1 MILKNLKASN
11 FYSFKSCDINFAK
24 YKGIVYVRG
33 INRDTGGSN
42 GSGKSSILEMITFAL
57 FGKTIR
63 KSTEEAM
70 VNCDTKKGLVVEI
83 TVEKLGVGT
92 ATIVRGKK
100 PTHLLF
106 SVDGQDR
113 TQENAA
119 KTQELIEDLLGI
131 NYKTF
136 VASIVFG
143 QHVDLDFISATPD
156 DKRTIIRNFLNL
168 EDMFSIRDKIKDFKS
183 DFSSEIKGHG
193 MTMAEIKTQLSK
205 LESKLT
211 NVEKVE
217 ITETYEQVEARQNK
231 ITSFNQQAYALRPQ
245 LDEIEL
251 EINKMQDEIKKGV
264 YCIKDKCK
272 TCRKVYT
279 KKQTESNIR
288 GFQKKIR
295 GLSKQR
301 NKLLNEL
308 YKLDS
313 KLEDLKS
320 GLTVKDWVKLKD
332 KADLYSQQEK
342 LKVDYNDLL
351 ARLQGMETKKQECEV
366 NYEIMRFWEKA
377 FSESGIIK
385 YFVRNILDYLNFKT
399 NEYLSILTN
408 NQFTILFNEELDETI
423 TNNGRKLSYISL
435 SGGERRKINLSVM
448 LALQSLLT
456 HTSKQ
461 QSNIMFF
468 DEIAENMD
476 EDGCKGVH
484 NLLKALKDEDKTI
497 FLITHNA
504 YLKSLLDGCQI
515 FNIQKRNGESV
526 IL

>member
-1 MILKNLKASN
+1 MILKNLRASN
-11 FYSFKSCDINFAK
+11 FYSFKTCNINFAK

-33 INRDTGGSN
+33 VNRDTGGSN
-42 GSGKSSILEMITFAL
+42 GSGKSSLLEMLAFAL

-63 KSTEEAM
+63 KSTEDAL
-70 VNCDTKKGLVVEI
+70 VNCDARKGLVVEI
-83 TVEKLGVGT
+83 TVEKPGVGT
-92 ATIVRGKK
+92 AVITRGKK

-106 SVDGQDR
+106 SIDGQDR

-119 KTQELIEDLLGI
+119 RTQESIEATLGI

-143 QHVDLDFISATPD
+143 QHVDLDFISANPE

-168 EDMFSIRDKIKDFKS
+168 EDMFNIRDKIKDLKS
-183 DFSSEIKGHG
+183 DFSTQSKGYV
-193 MTMAEIKTQLSK
+193 MTMQEVESQIAK
-205 LESKLT
+205 LESKIT
-211 NVEKVE
+211 SVEKVE
-217 ITETYEQVEARQNK
+217 LTETYEQVEARQNK
-231 ITSFNQQAYALRPQ
+231 ITNFNEQAYALRPE
-245 LDEIEL
+245 LDKINI
-251 EINKMQDEIKKGV
+251 EINKMEDEVKKGV

-295 GLSKQR
+295 GLSKSR

-308 YKLDS
+308 NKINSRLD
-313 KLEDLKS
+313 DLKP
-320 GLTVKDWVKLKD
+320 GIKVKDWIKLKE
-332 KADLYSQQEK
+332 KADLYSQQET
-342 LKVDYNDLL
+342 LKKDYNDLL
-351 ARLQGMETKKQECEV
+351 ARLHTMEAQKQEFEV
-366 NYEIMRFWEKA
+366 NYEVMRFWEKA

-385 YFVRNILDYLNFKT
+385 YFIRNILDYLNFKT

-435 SGGERRKINLSVM
+435 SGGEKRKINLSVM

-456 HTSKQ
+456 HTAKQ

-515 FNIQKRNGESV
+515 LNIQKRNGESV